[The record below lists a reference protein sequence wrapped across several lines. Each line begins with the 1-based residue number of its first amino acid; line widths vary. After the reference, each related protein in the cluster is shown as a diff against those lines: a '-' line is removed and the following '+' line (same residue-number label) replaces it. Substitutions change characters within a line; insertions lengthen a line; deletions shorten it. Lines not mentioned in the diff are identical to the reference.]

1 MTWSSDWTGVASTP
15 AAPEAE
21 DPWSLEEIEAARTTP
36 LRSHSHAPAA
46 SALSEVQ
53 AEALRIQAE
62 LEEAYAR
69 GLEDGLAEAQRAMGA
84 QFETAL
90 AAVTEAARALQASQ
104 SQWTHSAEQHIHAL
118 SVAVAQHVINRELRG
133 DVHAV
138 PDLVRRALAHYPL
151 DEAVRIRLNPQDL
164 SIISTAETGPGL
176 RIAPGRNVQWLAD
189 SDVAPG
195 GCLVEGR
202 RRVVDGRVDHA
213 LERIYRQLA
222 DA

>member
-1 MTWSSDWTGVASTP
+1 MTWSSDWTGVAPTP
-15 AAPEAE
+15 AAPEAS
-21 DPWSLEEIEAARTTP
+21 DPWSLEEIEPSKPAPAHPKRQ
-36 LRSHSHAPAA
+36 APAA
-46 SALSEVQ
+46 DALSDEQV
-53 AEALRIQAE
+53 EALRIQSE
-62 LEEAYAR
+62 FEEAYAR
-69 GLEDGLAEAQRAMGA
+69 GLEDGLAEAQRTMGA
-84 QFETAL
+84 QLETAL
-90 AAVTEAARALQASQ
+90 AAVGEAARALQASQ

-133 DVHAV
+133 DMHAV

-189 SDVAPG
+189 SEIAPG
-195 GCLVEGR
+195 GCLIEGR

-213 LERIYRQLA
+213 LERIYRQLS

>member
-1 MTWSSDWTGVASTP
+1 MTWSSDWTGVAP
-15 AAPEAE
+15 APAPESMDA
-21 DPWSLEEIEAARTTP
+21 WSLEEIEAALP
-36 LRSHSHAPAA
+36 SKPAHARAQAA
-46 SALSEVQ
+46 RANALSEEQ
-53 AEALRIQAE
+53 LEALRIQAE

-84 QFETAL
+84 QLETAL
-90 AAVTEAARALQASQ
+90 EAVAEASRVLKASQ
-104 SQWTHSAEQHIHAL
+104 STWMHSAEEHINAL

-189 SDVAPG
+189 PEILPG
-195 GCLVEGR
+195 GCLIEGR

-213 LERIYRQLA
+213 LERIFRQLS
-222 DA
+222 DD